1 MTNRRP
7 GSVLLFVLVLSGIVF
22 SLFEPV
28 EAQVDAAALSR
39 AMKSI
44 AVLTAETKD
53 GKESRGLAFLMA
65 GEGRA
70 VTAAHLLKNASRV
83 TLRFQDGAE
92 SLSPGIIAV
101 DEKRGLAMI
110 EVPASGRQGL
120 TLVQTSISPGT
131 MVHCGAVRDGTYG
144 FVQLSVSEIHQGA
157 SGVERYALSGEGP
170 SGNSGSPALDQKGNV
185 TGMVIE
191 TTEGRLLVPS
201 VFIAAIDASSP
212 LKSWGG
218 EIPEMV
224 DDPQADPGPGPMDEI
239 DQAIL
244 DFFVILYDHD
254 SVYRWGQETTNG
266 KGYLQGVP
274 EDVYHYQTKLEMAI
288 KKLVGADTNDPLRK
302 KIIMNLKEV
311 GNNQVAA
318 VNYFI
323 QAVVTGQGAKDWGA
337 QSQDLNKRARAA
349 MNIAGEVLLS
359 ELPAIHELYERSTV
373 LGEKMHRD
381 IKYYLGIEK
390 RVASFAIGAVTTIE
404 KPFRLIVLY
413 RETFGEALGLRSG
426 DTILSAAGSRFDSEG
441 SMEDFKAVI
450 LQNLGKTIDVVVER
464 NGEQTTLK
472 MKIPEEIPE
481 KYVLPQIF

>member
-7 GSVLLFVLVLSGIVF
+7 GPVLFLVLLMSGMVF
-22 SLFEPV
+22 SQFDPA

-39 AMKSI
+39 AMKSV

-53 GKESRGLAFLMA
+53 GKESRGLAFLAA

-83 TLRFQDGAE
+83 TLSFQDGVE
-92 SLSPGIIAV
+92 LLSPGIIAV

-110 EVPASGRQGL
+110 EVPASGREGL

-144 FVQLSVSEIHQGA
+144 FVQLSVSEVHQGA
-157 SGVERYALSGEGP
+157 SGVERYVLTGEAP

-201 VFIAAIDASSP
+201 AFIAAIDASSP

-218 EIPEMV
+218 EVPEMV
-224 DDPQADPGPGPMDEI
+224 DAAQADPGPGPMDEI

-266 KGYLQGVP
+266 QGFMQGVP
-274 EDVYHYQTKLEMAI
+274 EVVYHYQTKLEMAI
-288 KKLVGADTNDPLRK
+288 KKLGGVDTGDPLRK
-302 KIIMNLKEV
+302 KIIMNLLEV
-311 GNNQVAA
+311 GKNQVVA
-318 VNYFI
+318 VNYFTE
-323 QAVVTGQGAKDWGA
+323 AVVVGQGAKDWGA
-337 QSQDLNKRARAA
+337 QSQDLNKRAKAA
-349 MNIAGEVLLS
+349 INIAGEVLMS
-359 ELPAIHELYERSTV
+359 ELSAIHELYERSTV
-373 LGEKMHRD
+373 LSEKMHRD

-390 RVASFAIGAVTTIE
+390 RVAPFAIGAVTTIE
-404 KPFRLIVLY
+404 KPFRLLVLY
-413 RETFGEALGLRSG
+413 SGTFGEALGLKAG
-426 DTILSAAGSRFDSEG
+426 DTILSAAGLKFDAEG

-450 LQNLGKTIDVVVER
+450 LENLGKTIDVVVER
-464 NGEQTTLK
+464 DGKQTTLK
-472 MKIPEEIPE
+472 MKIPGEIPE
-481 KYVLPQIF
+481 KYVLPQTL